1 MTVDLIFFVLSWVS
15 ESVNFIKRICPCL
28 INNPIFYFFFIFSH
42 WIWANKHWFHC
53 PSWNSDGYFGH
64 DICSW
69 RRPIQEETK
78 KKEIRN
84 CWQKTGI
91 HWKLQY
97 KSTFEASLHQKCT
110 KPTKKKEIYTSVI
123 IFNFFVCVR
132 SFLVLTNPSFIP
144 KVRSRLEFQVLAF
157 KLLTLFFSNLC

>member
-1 MTVDLIFFVLSWVS
+1 MQIKVEIILLGDKNATSLCSKTISTLKGRVSQSILQKESAHDINNIFFFRL
-15 ESVNFIKRICPCL
+15 FISS
-28 INNPIFYFFFIFSH
+28 Y
-42 WIWANKHWFHC
+42 WIWTNKHWFHC

-69 RRPIQEETK
+69 RRPIQEKTK

-84 CWQKTGI
+84 FWQKTGI

-110 KPTKKKEIYTSVI
+110 KPTKKKEIYTSFM
-123 IFNFFVCVR
+123 IFIFLC
-132 SFLVLTNPSFIP
+132 SFLVLT
-144 KVRSRLEFQVLAF
+144 
-157 KLLTLFFSNLC
+157 